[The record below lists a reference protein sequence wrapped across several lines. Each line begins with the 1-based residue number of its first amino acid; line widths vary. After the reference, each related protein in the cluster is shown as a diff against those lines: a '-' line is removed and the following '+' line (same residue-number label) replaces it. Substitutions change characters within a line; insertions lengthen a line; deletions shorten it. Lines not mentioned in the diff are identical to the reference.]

1 MSQQSLVGTTG
12 LVTTSIPVAGM
23 GEVRVLV
30 AGGTTTFGAYCA
42 DRETTVRAGT
52 RVTVIE
58 LYPPRTLV
66 VQPDL

>member
-1 MSQQSLVGTTG
+1 
-12 LVTTSIPVAGM
+12 M
-23 GEVRVLV
+23 GEVRVSV

-42 DRETTVRAGT
+42 DRGTPVRAGT